1 MGAIRS
7 RLRRWHV
14 WLGWI
19 VGLPVL
25 FWVVSGLVMVAKP
38 INEVRGEHLM
48 REMPPVR
55 LTEPLIPPAVQGVPL
70 KSLSLE
76 PRATGPRWVVTMKDG
91 TTRLA
96 DPATGA
102 LMPTMSATDSMREV
116 MTRYTGDAK
125 VRSVTRTDAARPPME
140 LRRPVSAWRVEMD
153 DGTRFYVD
161 SGSGAVIAKRTDW
174 WRFYDFMW
182 ALHIMDFDTREPS
195 PNKWIL
201 TFGIAALLMA
211 FLALALL
218 PMTVRRRRKNS
229 RA

>member
-14 WLGWI
+14 WLGWV

-25 FWVVSGLVMVAKP
+25 FWVVSGLVMIAKP
-38 INEVRGEHLM
+38 IDEVRGEHLM
-48 REMPPVR
+48 HDMAPVR
-55 LTEPLIPPAVQGVPL
+55 VTAPLIPPAVQGVPL
-70 KSLSLE
+70 KALSLE
-76 PRATGPRWVVTMKDG
+76 PRAAGPRWVIMLPDG
-91 TTRLA
+91 THRQA

-102 LMPTMSATDSMREV
+102 LLPAVSATEAMREV
-116 MTRYTGDAK
+116 MNRYTGTAR
-125 VRSVTRTDAARPPME
+125 VASVTRTDAKAPPME
-140 LRRPVSAWRVEMD
+140 LRRPVAAWRVEID

-161 SGSGAVIAKRTDW
+161 AGSGAVIAKRTGW

-195 PNKWIL
+195 PNKWIV
-201 TFGIAALLMA
+201 TFGVAALLMA

-218 PMTVRRRRKNS
+218 PMTVRRRRKTTT
-229 RA
+229 